1 MRMTI
6 ETTIKHEVGL
16 HARPAVLF
24 VQAASKYQA
33 DVRVQYNGKEANG
46 KSLLSILGLGI
57 KKDAHIT
64 IQTEGK
70 DSSKAL
76 QELQELIESNFG
88 E

>member
-1 MRMTI
+1 MCMIVETI
-6 ETTIKHEVGL
+6 IRHEVGL

-24 VQAASKYQA
+24 VQVAGKYQA
-33 DVRVQYNGKEANG
+33 DVRVHYNGKEANG

-57 KKDAHIT
+57 KKNAHIT

-76 QELQELIESNFG
+76 QELRELVENNFG